1 MILSLVILTGKG
13 SLYLTPIEEVSAP
26 YLFSLSDWEIRNIFS
41 KWLYEVKVKFNDPD
55 ILVNADHFVYDH
67 LEALHAEE
75 NNINYSVDYESREN
89 IVHDK
94 NIQFIRESLE
104 DIIEGKVSEVLGEEN
119 IGYFQ
124 PLSGI
129 KIHFPPVDITIQEP
143 PKLLVVSHRN
153 RIDLIETV
161 LLKTDVTVDEMV
173 ELEDV
178 ITKQF
183 DLSALILDLGGIATY
198 PSILPPRKSLESF
211 LIVTAHEWLHHYLF
225 FKPLGREYWTDSTMT
240 SINETVANMFGE
252 EIGLKAY
259 RKFPERVI
267 LDSKENSSAI
277 TNEFDFRKEL
287 RETRRRVDDLLN
299 QEQVEL
305 AEVYMNE
312 RRIVINDNG
321 YYIRKLNQAYF
332 AFNGTYA
339 DHPASVSPIASQ
351 LDQIRNSSDSLSDFI
366 DKVSQVSTHAEFLD
380 LVDRHE

>member
-1 MILSLVILTGKG
+1 M
-13 SLYLTPIEEVSAP
+13 
-26 YLFSLSDWEIRNIFS
+26 
-41 KWLYEVKVKFNDPD
+41 
-55 ILVNADHFVYDH
+55 VNADHFVYGH
-67 LEALHAEE
+67 LEALYAEE
-75 NNINYSVDYESREN
+75 NNINDSVDYESREN

-94 NIQFIRESLE
+94 DIQFIRESLE

-124 PLSGI
+124 LLNGFE
-129 KIHFPPVDITIQEP
+129 IHFPPVDITIQEP
-143 PKLLVVSHRN
+143 PKLLVVSPRN

-161 LLKTDVTVDEMV
+161 LLKTDMTVDEMV

-198 PSILPPRKSLESF
+198 PSILPPGKSLESF

-267 LDSKENSSAI
+267 SDSTENSSAI

-287 RETRRRVDDLLN
+287 HKTRKRVDDLLN
-299 QEQVEL
+299 QGQVEL